1 MMHQVDFVTYISTAG
16 KPVREYD
23 AKTGFNER
31 SCSIY
36 LPSGTEYAF
45 GFKNN
50 SESRRRID
58 ITIDGSKT
66 IDSLIV
72 NKFTTIDLERFFD
85 TNKKFMT
92 AVKGDSRVADPTN
105 PDIGKIKIEVYREYE
120 PPKYKA
126 RTNLMGQRRRCG
138 GGVLRGCEPTLG
150 LVSGSSGDTPES
162 RGIEPT
168 VVYSCHVD
176 NPILE
181 LPESTLLAASSLA
194 TVEGKESKQKLV
206 TTHWNGDVHG
216 ELLTFWYNILEKN
229 AELQSSTHKFCTSCG
244 NKCELNHR
252 FCAKC
257 GVRF

>member
-1 MMHQVDFVTYISTAG
+1 MHLKDFITYISTAG
-16 KPVREYD
+16 QPVREYD

-31 SCSIY
+31 SCSVY
-36 LPSGTEYAF
+36 LPPGTEYAF

-50 SESRRRID
+50 SDSRRRID
-58 ITIDGSKT
+58 ISIDGTKT
-66 IDSLIV
+66 IDSLVV

-120 PPKYKA
+120 PPKP
-126 RTNLMGQRRRCG
+126 RTRTLMRQRG
-138 GGVLRGCEPTLG
+138 GGVLRGCEPTYG
-150 LVSGSSGDTPES
+150 AGGSSASGSSINDLVLGSSSYSAQIGD
-162 RGIEPT
+162 PT
-168 VVYSCHVD
+168 
-176 NPILE
+176 LE
-181 LPESTLLAASSLA
+181 LPQSTLLAASSLA

-206 TTHWNGDVHG
+206 STHWNGDTVG
-216 ELLTFWYNILEKN
+216 EILVFWYNILEKN
-229 AELQSSTHKFCTSCG
+229 AELQSLTHKFCTSCG

>member
-1 MMHQVDFVTYISTAG
+1 MMHLLDFITYISTAG
-16 KPVREYD
+16 QPVREYD

-31 SCSIY
+31 SCNIY
-36 LPSGTEYAF
+36 LPPGTEYAF

-50 SESRRRID
+50 SDSRRRVD

-72 NKFTTIDLERFFD
+72 NKFTTVDLERFFD

-120 PPKYKA
+120 PPKP
-126 RTNLMGQRRRCG
+126 RPRSNLRGQKRG
-138 GGVLRGCEPTLG
+138 GGILRGCESEPTYGAVGGSSMDYSCEHIPVLGVPTL
-150 LVSGSSGDTPES
+150 PN
-162 RGIEPT
+162 PT
-168 VVYSCHVD
+168 V
-176 NPILE
+176 LM
-181 LPESTLLAASSLA
+181 ASSLA
-194 TVEGKESKQKLV
+194 TVEGNESNQKLIS
-206 TTHWNGDVHG
+206 THWNGDVIG
-216 ELLTFWYNILEKN
+216 ESLVFWYNILEKN
-229 AELQSSTHKFCTSCG
+229 AELQSLTHKFCTSCG